1 MCGYATDRI
10 FQLLATIAHF
20 VCFLFVFLVKFC
32 RCVFAVYRSVAN
44 SGRRDRR
51 GQVGELVRL
60 GARSDRCP
68 VGHHLGRLPHTDAG
82 LRRRIKD
89 RARVTSS

>member
-10 FQLLATIAHF
+10 FQLFPQLHILYVF
-20 VCFLFVFLVKFC
+20 CLFLVKFC

>member
-20 VCFLFVFLVKFC
+20 VCFFVCFLVKFC

-44 SGRRDRR
+44 SGRGDRR

-89 RARVTSS
+89 RTRVTSS